1 MNKNDIGNWS
11 MIDNANVDS
20 PERVILIKVKN
31 SDQLKNTLNELSQII
46 AASSVN
52 DLPANPA
59 HLREYYNALNS
70 ANINNNQI
78 TGFIADKKLVLK
90 VVYDKGQNDPETLE
104 ISSDAIEALEN
115 IDVPTIDLQD
125 LKTAPFTFANANVKR
140 VILPD
145 GWGKDD
151 VTAAGEAIAAV
162 NPGFEVALSQD
173 DPNSALAAYVN
184 KPGSLYLAMRHTFY
198 DGHGIT
204 KLGTQSQNTYSL
216 SNLKYLS
223 LTGSPAARDFN
234 GGASEKIKFDENG
247 HFVFDKEADE
257 TSTEKDAAVGGGKR
271 QLVGTTMNGAIVG
284 ANLILLD
291 LEHAIITDEW
301 NSDLTISWSYSAVAK
316 NGEGPGL
323 KEVRFPTTPLLKTLP
338 ADCLNGDYAF
348 LEELCIPGNI
358 EVLKTRACWISTNI
372 LRHVWTTGGT
382 EHMVY
387 DNGAYLVP
395 AAGEDPVVDHKGHA
409 PLTSTVWNAGNDP
422 TQFPRYGTITLPE
435 NLKLIESHN
444 FTARSVSDVYVLS
457 TTAPECHVDAFS
469 TIMYMG
475 NNTIDTQYIKD
486 QGMVTRQAYAQSV
499 ALGEYITFLH
509 YPDDTGTPNIQRYT
523 DPTRDYSVATTLRD
537 GKGNVIYF
545 PNQSELNRAYLQG
558 TTGYLWY
565 AWDSERIPDAGNNGD
580 ANSFKNFS
588 GLNALTG
595 HTTAAQTQAN
605 GYYTANT
612 MTDPDKTDRSFYD
625 VRLDGDGQPTL
636 AQPSGLDWY
645 YNTIWERQQLY
656 PEAKSESSS
665 YVYIRDDNGTYV
677 KDPDPEFNGV
687 FRAAESG
694 DDALEHYSIKQVVET
709 DDQGHIV
716 YVKDSNGNYV
726 EDYDWV
732 ADDDGEFVKVTEQH
746 GYASTNVIV
755 EGISTY
761 YSDENGTVANTL
773 ELAGGQYY
781 ECGTADNYTKVDT
794 NSDIPGAESAYYIT
808 NDGGQTY
815 DELTPL
821 TFSGDAPTLYTRSDQ
836 QVTKYSSTTKLK
848 YGVTHY
854 YDADGNEV
862 FPTLTLENPN
872 TGTLYYM
879 DSENVRHNVTDMT
892 FVRGEGNYYVEF
904 SYGGSQQ
911 VDDNYPSVSLNG
923 TYYYEDGV
931 DYQYTRAEDFIPG
944 TTYYTENNGSYS
956 VATIQW
962 YMINGGGQNLYYV
975 SGSHPTYCDTEG
987 QTYDSSKTY
996 YSDANGTTEATTIH
1010 LKDNT
1015 YYIPNYVDV
1024 YRAPESGEEGLQH
1037 YSKNPLGTY
1046 HLATAADAGEQRW
1059 SPKMV
1064 NYVSETPITYTIAND
1079 YRGWHQFILH
1089 AYHNNEDIPSTPVKF
1104 YQTDNDWWTV
1114 CFPYDLRYSD
1124 MIQFFGDGDKIP
1136 YLSKLRYVVRDYN
1149 KEKITLMFSKNL
1161 MVYKENIQNDDYV
1174 HGLIDDETTWPATND
1189 NGVAIGTRAT
1199 NEEGTDGYDPIIL
1212 HKGVP
1217 YLIKPNISK
1226 GANRSFKIYQ
1236 TENPELYK
1244 RLNDAQYVDG
1254 GALESYI
1261 YKGEYTVPAYVIG
1274 QNAPEETT
1282 ASRTFDHTEF
1292 GPSFTYNSGQIT
1304 YGGETVSAE
1313 VSNQYSYTFV
1323 GSFFLSLMPKDCY
1336 FLGWDSK
1343 KGCAAFWY
1351 NKTPKLDSY
1360 DWNNQTGIICP
1371 NFNTSLLI
1379 DPATSLSDPAKWT
1392 LKAYNPLKPNE
1403 AHDLENDNLIGI
1415 STTNAKRGLTDM
1427 DWGEVD
1433 VVVTGIGKINVDN
1446 INKAIEQAD
1455 VIYDMQGV
1463 RMNRPLSRLP
1473 KGVYIVNG
1481 KKYVVD

>member
-104 ISSDAIEALEN
+104 ISNDAIEALEN

-145 GWGKDD
+145 GWDKDD

-204 KLGTQSQNTYSL
+204 KLGTQNQNTYSL

-234 GGASEKIKFDENG
+234 GGASDEIKFDENG

-395 AAGEDPVVDHKGHA
+395 AAGQDPVVDHIGHA
-409 PLTSTVWNAGNDP
+409 PLESTVWNAGNSP
-422 TQFPRYGTITLPE
+422 SVNPRYGTITLPE

-580 ANSFKNFS
+580 ANSFKNLA

-605 GYYTANT
+605 GFYNNNT

-677 KDPDPEFNGV
+677 KDPDPEFDGV
-687 FRAAESG
+687 FRAYENSS
-694 DDALEHYSIKQVVET
+694 DDALERYSRRQVLVT
-709 DDQGHIV
+709 DTQDTPV
-716 YVKDSNGNYV
+716 FDECTDGNYV
-726 EDYDWV
+726 QDFEWV
-732 ADDDGEFVKVTEQH
+732 ADDEGGFIRDVEITSNDVDGE
-746 GYASTNVIV
+746 YALNYTWEIPTDGTDGTHYHPLVLLPHLNDPDIQAIPDAD
-755 EGISTY
+755 ISKY
-761 YSDENGTVANTL
+761 YFRNEVREKNYNAN
-773 ELAGGQYY
+773 GQYG
-781 ECGTADNYTKVDT
+781 EVW
-794 NSDIPGAESAYYIT
+794 
-808 NDGGQTY
+808 GQTGTY
-815 DELTPL
+815 DELMAANASNSW
-821 TFSGDAPTLYTRSDQ
+821 F
-836 QVTKYSSTTKLK
+836 VE
-848 YGVTHY
+848 
-854 YDADGNEV
+854 N
-862 FPTLTLENPN
+862 FPTWWNQ
-872 TGTLYYM
+872 
-879 DSENVRHNVTDMT
+879 
-892 FVRGEGNYYVEF
+892 
-904 SYGGSQQ
+904 GGS
-911 VDDNYPSVSLNG
+911 DDLKRFDWVESV
-923 TYYYEDGV
+923 TYTQATQRNEFY
-931 DYQYTRAEDFIPG
+931 
-944 TTYYTENNGSYS
+944 NN
-956 VATIQW
+956 
-962 YMINGGGQNLYYV
+962 
-975 SGSHPTYCDTEG
+975 
-987 QTYDSSKTY
+987 
-996 YSDANGTTEATTIH
+996 
-1010 LKDNT
+1010 KDNT
-1015 YYIPNYVDV
+1015 CKISDDLVEWSTDATDYVVGVNDTRYSKVYATDV
-1024 YRAPESGEEGLQH
+1024 NDVASYHLYNQESDEGASRFDIVDNGYVVATSPEDDEKQH
-1037 YSKNPLGTY
+1037 YDKNPLGTY
-1046 HLATAADAGEQRW
+1046 HLATAAEAGEQHYCLRTDDL
-1059 SPKMV
+1059 V
-1064 NYVSETPITYTIAND
+1064 LETPVTYTIAND

-1089 AYHNNEDIPSTPVKF
+1089 AYHNNEDTPSTPVKF

-1114 CFPYDLRYSD
+1114 CLPYDLKYND
-1124 MIQFFGDGDKIP
+1124 MIKFFGKEDGSIP
-1136 YLSKLRYVVRDYN
+1136 YLSKLRYVVRDYD
-1149 KEKITLMFSKNL
+1149 KKKITLMFSKNL
-1161 MVYKENIQNDDYV
+1161 MVYKEDIAAMNPGTTDDFV
-1174 HGLIDDETTWPATND
+1174 HGVIDDKTTY
-1189 NGVAIGTRAT
+1189 
-1199 NEEGTDGYDPIIL
+1199 TDAELAANPIIL

-1217 YLIKPNISK
+1217 YLIKPNIDVNAS
-1226 GANRSFKIYQ
+1226 RSFKIYQ
-1236 TENPELYK
+1236 EENEDLYN
-1244 RLNDAQYVDG
+1244 RLNDAQYVG
-1254 GALESYI
+1254 ASALESYI

-1274 QNAPEETT
+1274 ENAPEAITD
-1282 ASRTFDHTEF
+1282 SRSFQHAPLPNEGMSG
-1292 GPSFTYNSGQIT
+1292 GPKFTYNSSDKIM
-1304 YGGETVSAE
+1304 YGAKE
-1313 VSNQYSYTFV
+1313 VQASISNDFSYTFV
-1323 GSFFLSLMPKDCY
+1323 GSFFLSVMPENCY
-1336 FLGWDSK
+1336 FLGWDSNK
-1343 KGCAAFWY
+1343 NCAAFWF
-1351 NKTPKLDSY
+1351 NRVTNTSRY

-1371 NFNTSLLI
+1371 NFNTNLLI
-1379 DPATSLSDPAKWT
+1379 NPATGLNDPAKWT
-1392 LKAYNPLKPNE
+1392 VSASDIQCD
-1403 AHDLENDNLIGI
+1403 DLVGVAG
-1415 STTNAKRGLTDM
+1415 AKKSLMDM
-1427 DWGEVD
+1427 DFGSID
-1433 VVVTGIGKINVDN
+1433 VVVTGIGKINTDN
-1446 INKAIEQAD
+1446 IMNGAKNAD

-1463 RMNRPLSRLP
+1463 RMNRPLSRLN
-1473 KGVYIVNG
+1473 KGIYIVNG